1 MKAKTTKKIFYS
13 DLSRGFTIVEMLIAV
28 FIFTVAI
35 SALTFMAG
43 NGIRSARQSQSR
55 IVAEYLA
62 TEGMEVIRNV
72 RDSAFLSG
80 LSGATWEAVFGTDIV
95 GPGGCFSPLNEEG
108 EPVSCNFSY
117 NLTTG
122 VPELGICSSNCALYL
137 DPSTKVYSYDSGNPT
152 PYTREI
158 FIEEISPAE
167 IRVRVRVE
175 WDGDFIEYQEN
186 LYLWG

>member
-1 MKAKTTKKIFYS
+1 MKTINTKRIFLRS
-13 DLSRGFTIVEMLIAV
+13 SSPAFTIIEMLIAV

-43 NGIRSARQSQSR
+43 NGIRSARLSQDR

-62 TEGMEVIRNV
+62 TEGMEVVRNV
-72 RDSAFLSG
+72 RDSAFLAG
-80 LSGATWEAVFGTDIV
+80 LPNTTWEAVFGTEV
-95 GPGGCFSPLNEEG
+95 TGPGGCFSTLASG
-108 EPVSCNFSY
+108 GSSASCKFDY
-117 NLTTG
+117 NSTTG
-122 VPELGICSSNCALYL
+122 VPELGTCSSCSLYL
-137 DPSTKVYSYDSGNPT
+137 DPALPVYSYDSGNPT

-158 FIEEISPAE
+158 FIDEISPTE

-175 WDGDFIEYQEN
+175 WNDDFIEYQEN

>member
-1 MKAKTTKKIFYS
+1 MKTNKIKKTFLKHS
-13 DLSRGFTIVEMLIAV
+13 SPAFTIIEMLIAV

-43 NGIRSARQSQSR
+43 NGIRSARLSQDR

-62 TEGMEVIRNV
+62 TEGMEVVRNV
-72 RDSAFLSG
+72 RDSAFLAG
-80 LSGATWEAVFGTDIV
+80 LPSTTWEAVFGIGVT
-95 GPGGCFSPLNEEG
+95 GPGGCFSTLASG
-108 EPVSCNFSY
+108 SSSVSCEFNY
-117 NLTTG
+117 NAVG
-122 VPELGICSSNCALYL
+122 VPELGTCSSCSLYL
-137 DPSTKVYSYDSGNPT
+137 DPSTHVYSYDSGNPT

-158 FIEEISPAE
+158 FIDEISPTE

-175 WDGDFIEYQEN
+175 WNGDFIEYQEN